1 MKKWSDFIRRQ
12 DGVTLAKKKKAEGTS
27 PIDPFAMLSPN
38 VASWVQDGW
47 IELGR
52 DDFSKSFVRV
62 LDIGGLIW
70 EGEANYPTVHAA
82 LKALDEAIAEWLEE
96 NG

>member
-1 MKKWSDFIRRQ
+1 
-12 DGVTLAKKKKAEGTS
+12 
-27 PIDPFAMLSPN
+27 MLYPN
-38 VASWVQDGW
+38 VAGWVQDGW

-52 DDFSKSFVRV
+52 DDFNKSFVRV

-70 EGEANYPTVHAA
+70 EGKASYPTVHDA
-82 LKALDEAIAEWLEE
+82 LQELDAAIAKWLEE

>member
-1 MKKWSDFIRRQ
+1 M
-12 DGVTLAKKKKAEGTS
+12 AKRKPPPGL
-27 PIDPFAMLSPN
+27 PPVDPFAMLYPN

-70 EGEANYPTVHAA
+70 EGESKYPSVHAA
-82 LKALDEAIAEWLEE
+82 LRALDVAIAAWVEE
-96 NG
+96 NR

>member
-1 MKKWSDFIRRQ
+1 
-12 DGVTLAKKKKAEGTS
+12 
-27 PIDPFAMLSPN
+27 MLYPN
-38 VASWVQDGW
+38 VAQWVQDGW

-70 EGEANYPTVHAA
+70 EGKAKYPTVHSA
-82 LKALDEAIAEWLEE
+82 LQALDAAIAKWIEE